1 MSNTE
6 KRLDDLEMR
15 LAHQD
20 KTITELNDVI
30 TAQWKAIDTLERKLR
45 RMNEELE
52 AVQATEAPPVQKPPH
67 Y

>member
-20 KTITELNDVI
+20 KTIAELNDVI
-30 TAQWKAIDTLERKLR
+30 TSQWKAIDTLERKLR
-45 RMNEELE
+45 RLNEELE
-52 AVQATEAPPVQKPPH
+52 AVQATEAPPIQKPPH

>member
-20 KTITELNDVI
+20 KTIADLNDVI
-30 TAQWKAIDTLERKLR
+30 TSQWKAIDTLERKLR
-45 RMNEELE
+45 RLNEELE

>member
-20 KTITELNDVI
+20 KTIAELNDVI
-30 TAQWKAIDTLERKLR
+30 TSQWKAIDTLERKLR
-45 RMNEELE
+45 RLNEELE
-52 AVQATEAPPVQKPPH
+52 AVQGTESPPIQKPPH